1 MFACLVSLFE
11 DAKKWIPVSC
21 RMIGTAINSQIYM
34 ITDNTPENNQAT
46 NITPTNTRIFQNM
59 PLTNPVVKST
69 RTSVY
74 SKLKNTNEKME

>member
-1 MFACLVSLFE
+1 MCACLVSLLE

-21 RMIGTAINSQIYM
+21 RMIGKAINSRYDYRQQSRKRPGY
-34 ITDNTPENNQAT
+34 NYYSEKYSH
-46 NITPTNTRIFQNM
+46 FQNI
-59 PLTNPVVKST
+59 PLTNLVVKST